1 MRSAYIIVSAN
12 RSGGSNRK
20 TLACDKRGNI
30 GKKRGGGPENQEERR
45 EER

>member
-30 GKKRGGGPENQEERR
+30 GKKKGGPENQEKRR